1 VLRHGDVRRAKLYYL
16 RGKIGKGARIRE
28 KREAIVA
35 ADGAVVESEPEPARE
50 PEAEAATETAKT

>member
-1 VLRHGDVRRAKLYYL
+1 VRRAKLYYL

-35 ADGAVVESEPEPARE
+35 ADGAVVEPELEREPEPE
-50 PEAEAATETAKT
+50 PEPEAATETAKS